1 MKKKKNLPKKR
12 KTVDDQ
18 LTPEMKKLLLRK
30 TPESY
35 IDFSV
40 KSTLTAAEKRKV
52 TRIWLKKTGFTVED
66 INYARNRHPHW
77 KKIKMKGSAERT
89 KSRMERYDFSK
100 GKHKK
105 WGKDELREFLE
116 VNNRMLDYELAE
128 KFESSIPSIQGV
140 RRLYNLA
147 VKILEME
154 GKKKTKPSLLKLML
168 INEKALRN
176 KYKELGGG
184 SKKQAAKKK
193 TR

>member
-1 MKKKKNLPKKR
+1 MKKKETGTPKK
-12 KTVDDQ
+12 KTAEDQ
-18 LTPEMKKLLLRK
+18 LTPEMKKLLIRK

-40 KSTLTAAEKRKV
+40 KSSLTPAEKRKV
-52 TRIWLKKTGFTVED
+52 TRIWLKKTGFTIDD

-89 KSRMERYDFSK
+89 RNRMEKYDFSK

-116 VNNRMLDYELAE
+116 VNDKLLDYQLAE

-147 VKILEME
+147 IKILELE
-154 GKKKTKPSLLKLML
+154 GKKKTKPALLKLML

-176 KYKELGGG
+176 QYRELGGG
-184 SKKQAAKKK
+184 KKRKAGKK
-193 TR
+193 

>member
-1 MKKKKNLPKKR
+1 MKKKTTGTSKK
-12 KTVDDQ
+12 KGAEDQ

-40 KSTLTAAEKRKV
+40 ICSLTPAEKRKV
-52 TRIWLKKTGFTVED
+52 TRIWLKKTGFKIAD

-89 KSRMERYDFSK
+89 RNRMEKYDFSK

-105 WGKDELREFLE
+105 WGKDELKEFLE
-116 VNNRMLDYELAE
+116 VNDKMLDYELAE

-140 RRLYNLA
+140 RRLFNLA
-147 VKILEME
+147 VKILELE
-154 GKKKTKPSLLKLML
+154 GKKKTKPALLKLML

-176 KYKELGGG
+176 QYKEISGGKK
-184 SKKQAAKKK
+184 SKAGKK
-193 TR
+193 

>member
-1 MKKKKNLPKKR
+1 MKKKETGTSRKKEPE
-12 KTVDDQ
+12 DQ

-40 KSTLTAAEKRKV
+40 QSSLTPAEKRKV
-52 TRIWLKKTGFTVED
+52 TRIWLKKTGFTIDD

-89 KSRMERYDFSK
+89 KNRMEKYDFSK
-100 GKHKK
+100 GKHMK
-105 WGKDELREFLE
+105 WGKDELKEFLE
-116 VNNRMLDYELAE
+116 VNSKMLDYELAE
-128 KFESSIPSIQGV
+128 QFETSIPSIQGV

-147 VKILEME
+147 VKILELE
-154 GKKKTKPSLLKLML
+154 GKKKAKPALLKLML

-176 KYKELGGG
+176 KYRELGGG
-184 SKKQAAKKK
+184 KK
-193 TR
+193 TRTGKK

>member
-1 MKKKKNLPKKR
+1 MKKKETGTSKK
-12 KTVDDQ
+12 KGAEDQ
-18 LTPEMKKLLLRK
+18 LSPEMKKLLLRK

-40 KSTLTAAEKRKV
+40 KCALTPAEKRKV
-52 TRIWLKKTGFTVED
+52 TRIWLKKTGFTIND

-89 KSRMERYDFSK
+89 RNRMEKYDFS
-100 GKHKK
+100 GGRHKK

-116 VNNRMLDYELAE
+116 VNNKMLDYELAE

-147 VKILEME
+147 VKILELE
-154 GKKKTKPSLLKLML
+154 EKKKTKPALLKLML

-176 KYKELGGG
+176 QYKELGGG
-184 SKKQAAKKK
+184 GKRKTGKK
-193 TR
+193 